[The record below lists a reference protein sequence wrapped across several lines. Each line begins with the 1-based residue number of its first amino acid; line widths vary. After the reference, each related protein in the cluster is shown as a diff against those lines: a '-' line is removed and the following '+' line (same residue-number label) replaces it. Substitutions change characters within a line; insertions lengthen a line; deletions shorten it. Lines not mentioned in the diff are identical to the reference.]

1 VAGDGLI
8 GFEDMNNALFD
19 TALGER
25 DYFRVTDKPCSDVAN
40 ERILFQGYQIADE
53 KLGDTIQSDWARLS
67 RREDNEKT
75 GIIPHRTDSARP
87 QTAQTNYNN
96 GRPATSATEVSKLAP
111 RPSTGQRPSTSM
123 GMQQSLRKNYN
134 QLWSDAARISALTG
148 GQDSVEDIHKVLGKI
163 QPVTAEPRSGEKSLS
178 LLGTLHGPQHDTEQ
192 SGSKGGNS
200 FSRDASVQKKIPG
213 TLPRNI
219 TAEQARQLMAKSQA
233 APSHPVTNHARVGH
247 ISAGVPV
254 FGGVRGRPSKIRPHQ
269 FHHVFGKK
277 TTDLPPTTGVQAVST
292 NLHNKDKADRQG
304 SFRDEIKKPKPSDTS
319 SFFLTASMGAVP
331 ARDGGR
337 NKAHVGIERP
347 GADSRT
353 QTLTI
358 D

>member
-1 VAGDGLI
+1 LI

-25 DYFRVTDKPCSDVAN
+25 DYFRLTDKPCSDVAN

-75 GIIPHRTDSARP
+75 GIIPYRTDAARP

-96 GRPATSATEVSKLAP
+96 GRPATSATEISKLAP

-123 GMQQSLRKNYN
+123 GMQQSLRKNDH
-134 QLWSDAARISALTG
+134 QLWSDAARICALTCS
-148 GQDSVEDIHKVLGKI
+148 QDSVEDIRKVLGKTR
-163 QPVTAEPRSGEKSLS
+163 PVTAEPRSGEKFLS
-178 LLGTLHGPQHDTEQ
+178 LLGTLRGAQHDTEQ
-192 SGSKGGNS
+192 SGSKSGNS
-200 FSRDASVQKKIPG
+200 FARASDASVQQKIPG
-213 TLPRNI
+213 ALPRNI
-219 TAEQARQLMAKSQA
+219 TAEQARQLMANSQA
-233 APSHPVTNHARVGH
+233 AMLHPVTNHAVAGH

-254 FGGVRGRPSKIRPHQ
+254 FERVRGRPSRIRPHQ

-277 TTDLPPTTGVQAVST
+277 TKDLPPTAKVQAVST
-292 NLHNKDKADRQG
+292 NLHSNDKAARQG
-304 SFRDEIKKPKPSDTS
+304 SSRDEMEPKPTNTS

-331 ARDGGR
+331 ARDGAR
-337 NKAHVGIERP
+337 NKAHVGVERP
-347 GADSRT
+347 GGGSRT

>member
-1 VAGDGLI
+1 
-8 GFEDMNNALFD
+8 MNNALFD

-254 FGGVRGRPSKIRPHQ
+254 FGGCVEDLRRLDRINFITFLGKRPQICRPPPGCRPSPRTCTTKTRQTGKGVLGTRSKSLNHQ
-269 FHHVFGKK
+269 
-277 TTDLPPTTGVQAVST
+277 TPRA
-292 NLHNKDKADRQG
+292 
-304 SFRDEIKKPKPSDTS
+304 SF
-319 SFFLTASMGAVP
+319 
-331 ARDGGR
+331 
-337 NKAHVGIERP
+337 
-347 GADSRT
+347 
-353 QTLTI
+353 
-358 D
+358 